1 MPAVIHI
8 IVIQVLCVLAS
19 LCPTEQPVV
28 DPEPTVVIEDAEPAF
43 AFDSPVDYS
52 PMRVTSG
59 FHDWRP
65 DGPHQAL
72 DIGCKERGCQSGM
85 PKILAVAAGTVSTVG
100 WDGDGYGHWIEID
113 HGNGTRTRY
122 AHLAA
127 KPPFVKG
134 VGVAS
139 GQELGVMG
147 KSGRATGVH
156 LHFEILENGVRIDPE
171 SVLCEKITEC
181 VRG

>member
-1 MPAVIHI
+1 MSDLIHI

-28 DPEPTVVIEDAEPAF
+28 DPAPTVVIEDAGPAF
-43 AFDSPVDYS
+43 AFGSPVDYS

-59 FHDWRP
+59 FHAPRP
-65 DGPHQAL
+65 YGQHRAL
-72 DIGCKERGCQSGM
+72 DIGCKEQGCQSGT
-85 PKILAVAAGTVSTVG
+85 PKILAVAEGTVSTVG

-127 KPPFVKG
+127 RPQLVRG
-134 VGVAS
+134 VGVAR

-147 KSGRATGVH
+147 ESGWADGVH
-156 LHFEILENGVRIDPE
+156 LHFEILEDGVQIDPE
-171 SVLCEKITEC
+171 GVLCGEITEC